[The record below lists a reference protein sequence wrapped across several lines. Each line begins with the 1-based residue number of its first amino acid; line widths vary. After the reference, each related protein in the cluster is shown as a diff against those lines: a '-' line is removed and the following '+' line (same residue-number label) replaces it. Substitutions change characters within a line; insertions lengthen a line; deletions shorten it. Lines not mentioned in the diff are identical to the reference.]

1 MSDISILKR
10 IRAHRLTPKKFNT
23 DSDVEIRAYKNRTAL
38 YYHNPLL
45 LEYKFVAVS
54 IVDTLLYLEC
64 TNQKQDDF
72 YAITRKAQTAQTA
85 IGGNN
90 GNILTDYAG
99 KYKITVLST
108 GSNSLVVKLIRK

>member
-1 MSDISILKR
+1 MHTSKITIKSLFGISEQ
-10 IRAHRLTPKKFNT
+10 
-23 DSDVEIRAYKNRTAL
+23 EIRAYKNRTAL

-72 YAITRKAQTAQTA
+72 YTITRKAQTAQTA

-90 GNILTDYAG
+90 GNLLADYTG